1 VPLADA
7 RAMNTTLAPVASILA
22 AVLLAATGCGASGG
36 SPSDSGG
43 PSPSQVDG
51 VTVPTPRPDPA
62 DFTEVV
68 DNPWLPLRPGSEWVY
83 SSIGDEG
90 PEKDVVT
97 VTDHKRVVAGVR
109 TVVVHD
115 VVRNAKGEVVED
127 TWDWYAQDRH
137 GNVWYFGEDTTA
149 FEHGKKTTEGSWE
162 AGKHGAQAGIAM
174 LAEPDVGD
182 TYQQEYR
189 EGVAEDRGRILSL
202 SAQHAGPA
210 GSWTGLVRTEDTTP
224 LEPGLVE
231 NKYYAK
237 GVGVVHEETL
247 AGGREDVELV
257 SHRR

>member
-1 VPLADA
+1 
-7 RAMNTTLAPVASILA
+7 MNTTPVPAAAILA
-22 AVLLAATGCGASGG
+22 VVLLAAVGCGSSAG
-36 SPSDSGG
+36 SPGATGG
-43 PSPSQVDG
+43 PSPTQVDG
-51 VTVPTPRPDPA
+51 VTVPTPKPDPA
-62 DFTEVV
+62 DFTDVV

-83 SSIGDEG
+83 SSTGDEG
-90 PEKDVVT
+90 PQRDVVT
-97 VTDHKRVVAGVR
+97 VTGQTRVVAGVR

-115 VVRNAKGEVVED
+115 VVRNATGEIVED
-127 TWDWYAQDRH
+127 TWDWYAQDNR

-149 FEHGKKTTEGSWE
+149 FEHGKKSTEGSWE
-162 AGKHGAQAGIAM
+162 AGKQGAQAGIAM

-182 TYQQEYR
+182 AYQQEYLER
-189 EGVAEDRGRILSL
+189 VAEDRGRILSL
-202 SAQHAGPA
+202 SARHAGPA

-231 NKYYAK
+231 NKYYAR